1 MKKVNKNKVVL
12 IYFPDH
18 VTMTQHMPDEMLLHK
33 EHSDIRIVIRNDKG
47 EMHAVHIQVEPIAS
61 VRLTPFS
68 FKHERKGE
76 TND

>member
-12 IYFPDH
+12 MYFPDH
-18 VTMTQHMPDEMLLHK
+18 VAMTQFMPEEMLIYK

-47 EMHAVHIQVEPIAS
+47 EMHAVKIQVEPIAS
-61 VRLTPFS
+61 VTLTPFS
-68 FKHERKGE
+68 FKFERKGE